1 MRRKL
6 SAVLRAAVCALFLL
20 TLATSAHAQFRA
32 GLQGTVTD
40 QSGAVVP
47 AATLSLRNNETGR
60 VQTATSGDEGFYRI
74 SELPPGTYTLT
85 IEKVGFK
92 KTSFENIAVNA
103 EQVQGLDVVLTAG
116 EVAETVTVTAD
127 QVPTLETENANVSRA
142 ITTQEV
148 LRLPQFGR
156 DPYELAR
163 LTPGVFGSGA
173 RSSTGGSVGLPNTSG
188 PGGSNNSIFQ
198 TENQVPISANGQR
211 VSANNFQV
219 DGVSVNSQ
227 TWGGAAVITPSQE
240 AVKEVR
246 VLSSTYSAED
256 GRNSGAQIKVVT
268 QNGTN
273 EFHGSLFFK
282 YNDPGLNSFND
293 SPFTRTRVENK
304 FRQFGGSLGGRVI
317 SDKLFFFFAYEGLRN
332 NTNTPYREFVETAE
346 YRQLIRNA
354 RPNSV
359 TARVLGSAGVE
370 PRIIQV
376 LPSTCAN
383 ANIPTPPTATGRT
396 ENCRVVAGGLDIG
409 SPTLGVGQYVPSFNA
424 AGDNAYIGGGFDGIP
439 DIQLALLEN
448 PTTFRGHQFH
458 TRIDYNISERQN
470 IALTTIFVPTR
481 SRGADVGARSRP
493 HADINS
499 ERLNW
504 NAALIYNRTLSQTAV
519 NEARFN
525 VTRWGYDEVAS
536 NPDVNFGIPRIE
548 VEGYGFERIRFGAAR
563 GEGSPGIFKETS
575 LDFRDTLTWV
585 VGTHALKFGAEL
597 RREINNGGLTGGARP
612 LYSFTRLWNLA
623 NDTPIFEAI
632 NLDPNTG
639 QPTAG
644 AREVRTGNYGF
655 FVQDDWKFRPNITL
669 NLGLRYEL
677 FQPITVSDG
686 QFGNLVFGSQG
697 LSNARVVAVDRLH
710 ETDKNNFGPQL
721 GFAWSPN
728 FGDSFGGVLRENRAV
743 VRGGFGIGYN
753 RLPNAL
759 LLNARANP
767 PFFARYNICC
777 GTAGVAGGDG
787 FGSPFVD
794 GQIVY
799 GLGSDSSPFGYPV
812 HPALAQGLDPATGAP
827 RTGAVEIYGS
837 EPSQPNAYVYRYS
850 LEGQYELPFRL
861 TGTLGYQGSTGHKLV
876 RIVNQNF
883 VYAPNPSFF
892 AVYFATPDV
901 NTSYN
906 AMNARLQRRFDRGFQ
921 IDAQYRWAK
930 SLDTVSYDAP
940 THLTNQTFPADN
952 HTERGPSDYDV
963 KHYFTL
969 SGLWDLP
976 VFRGR
981 NDWVGR
987 LLGGWQVNGIVTA
1000 HSGFPW
1006 TPKLDSNIRLP
1017 NGNFFGPIRPVGF
1030 FGGAL
1035 NDTSNEAF
1043 LRPNGNFPNI
1053 GPEVTIPGTCIRR
1066 NAYFITSTFPV
1077 QTNPPDCNQS
1087 GGNPDF
1093 NLNFPG
1099 VGRNSFRGPR
1109 YRNVDISLAKRFSLA
1124 SLFGMNES
1132 AGLDLRANFFN
1143 IFNIQNLKP
1152 FLSDSNSVF
1161 VTRSQ
1166 FGQATEVLAGR
1177 VIELQ
1182 ARFNF

>member
-1 MRRKL
+1 MRQEL
-6 SAVLRAAVCALFLL
+6 TILLRAALCALFVL
-20 TLATSAHAQFRA
+20 TLTATARAQFRA
-32 GLQGTVTD
+32 AVQGTVTD
-40 QSGAVVP
+40 ASGAVVP
-47 AATLSLRNNETGR
+47 AATLTLRNNETGR
-60 VQTATSGDEGFYRI
+60 VQTAESGDEGFYRI
-74 SELPPGTYTLT
+74 SELPPGNYTLT
-85 IEKVGFK
+85 VEKAGFK
-92 KTSFENIAVNA
+92 KTTFENVVVNA

-127 QVPTLETENANVSRA
+127 QTPALETENANVSRA
-142 ITTQEV
+142 ITTREV

-173 RSSTGGSVGLPNTSG
+173 RSATGGSVNLPNTSG

-227 TWGGAAVITPSQE
+227 TWGGAAVITPTQE

-246 VLSSTYSAED
+246 VSSSTYSAED

-268 QNGTN
+268 QSGTN
-273 EFHGSLFFK
+273 SFHGSLFFK
-282 YNDPGLNSFND
+282 YNDPGLNAFND
-293 SPFTRTRVENK
+293 SPFTPTRVENK
-304 FRQFGGSLGGRVI
+304 FRQFGGSVGGPIVR
-317 SDKLFFFFAYEGLRN
+317 DRLFFFFAYEGLRN
-332 NTNTPYREFVETAE
+332 NTNTPYLDIVETPE
-346 YRQLIRNA
+346 YRQLIRSA
-354 RPNSV
+354 RPNTT
-359 TARVLGSAGVE
+359 TAQVLASAGVE
-370 PRIIQV
+370 PRIISV
-376 LPSTCAN
+376 IPITCAF
-383 ANIPTPPTATGRT
+383 ANVGSD
-396 ENCRVVAGGLDIG
+396 CQVVAGGLDIG
-409 SPTLGVGQYVPSFNA
+409 SPTGAPGQYVRF
-424 AGDNAYIGGGFDGIP
+424 DNPLGGGFDGIP
-439 DIQLALLEN
+439 DIQYAQLEN
-448 PTTFRGHQFH
+448 PTSFRGHQFH
-458 TRIDYNISERQN
+458 TRLDYTINNEN
-470 IALTTIFVPTR
+470 NVAVTAIFVPTR
-481 SRGADVGARSRP
+481 NRAADTGARSRP
-493 HADINS
+493 QADINS

-504 NAALIYNRTLSQTAV
+504 NAAFIYNRTLSPTML
-519 NEARFN
+519 NELRFN

-536 NPDVNFGIPRIE
+536 NPDVDFGIPRIE
-548 VEGYGFERIRFGAAR
+548 IEGYGFTRIRFGANR
-563 GEGSPGIFKETS
+563 GEGTPGVFKETS
-575 LDFRDTLTWV
+575 LDFRDTLNWV
-585 VGTHALKFGAEL
+585 AGTHALKFGAEV
-597 RREINNGGLTGGARP
+597 RREMNNGGLTGGGRP
-612 LYSFTRLWNLA
+612 LYSFHRLWNFG

-639 QPTAG
+639 QPTSG
-644 AREVRTGNYGF
+644 AREIRTGNYGF
-655 FVQDDWKFRPNITL
+655 FVQDDWKFRPNVTL

-677 FQPITVSDG
+677 FQPITVPDG

-697 LSNARVVAVDRLH
+697 LQNARVVAVDKLH
-710 ETDKNNFGPQL
+710 PTDKNNFGPQL

-728 FGDSFGGVLRENRAV
+728 FGNAFAGGLGENRAV

-767 PFFARYNICC
+767 PFFARYNLCC
-777 GTAGVAGGDG
+777 GGSGVNGEEWAT
-787 FGSPFVD
+787 PFAN

-799 GLGSDSSPFGYPV
+799 ALGSDTSPFSYPV
-812 HPALAQGLDPATGAP
+812 HPALAQGIDPATGAP
-827 RTGAVEIYGS
+827 RTGAVEIYGT

-861 TGTLGYQGSTGHKLV
+861 TGTLGYQGSAGHKLV

-883 VYAPNPSFF
+883 VQTPNPAFF

-901 NTSYN
+901 NTNYN
-906 AMNARLQRRFDRGFQ
+906 AMNARLQRRFAQGFLF
-921 IDAQYRWAK
+921 DAQYRWAK
-930 SLDTVSYDAP
+930 SIDSVSYDAP

-952 HTERGPSDYDV
+952 RTERGPSDYDV

-969 SGLWDLP
+969 SGLWELP
-976 VFRGR
+976 VLRGR
-981 NDWVGR
+981 NDWAGR
-987 LLGGWQVNGIVTA
+987 LLGGWVVSGIVTA

-1017 NGNFFGPIRPVGF
+1017 NGNFFGPIRPVAY

-1035 NDTSNEAF
+1035 SDTSNEAF
-1043 LRPNGNFPNI
+1043 LRTNGNFP
-1053 GPEVTIPGTCIRR
+1053 GGG
-1066 NAYFITSTFPV
+1066 AQYFSTTVRTDAGGVPQYFL
-1077 QTNPPDCNQS
+1077 NP
-1087 GGNPDF
+1087 
-1093 NLNFPG
+1093 PG

-1109 YRNVDISLAKRFSLA
+1109 YRNVDISLVKRIGLG
-1124 SLFGMNES
+1124 SLFGMDES

-1143 IFNIQNLKP
+1143 VFNLQNLKP
-1152 FLSDSNSVF
+1152 FLSDSDSVF

-1166 FGQATEVLAGR
+1166 FGRATEVLAGR

>member
-1 MRRKL
+1 MTRRKF
-6 SAVLRAAVCALFLL
+6 SALLRAGVCALFVLAL
-20 TLATSAHAQFRA
+20 TASARAQFRA
-32 GLQGTVTD
+32 AVQGTVTD

-47 AATLSLRNNETGR
+47 AAVLTLKNNETGR
-60 VQTATSGDEGFYRI
+60 VQTANSGDEGFYRL
-74 SELPPGTYTLT
+74 SELPPGTYTLSV
-85 IEKVGFK
+85 EKAGFK
-92 KTSFENIAVNA
+92 KTTFESVVVNA

-127 QVPTLETENANVSRA
+127 QTPTLETENANVSRA

-148 LRLPQFGR
+148 LRLPQVGR

-163 LTPGVFGSGA
+163 LSPGVFGTGA
-173 RSSTGGSVGLPNTSG
+173 RSGSGGSVNLPNTSG

-198 TENQVPISANGQR
+198 TENQVPITANGQR
-211 VSANNFQV
+211 VSSNNFQV

-246 VLSSTYSAED
+246 VTSSTYSAED

-268 QNGTN
+268 QSGTN
-273 EFHGSLFFK
+273 SFHGSLFFK
-282 YNDPGLNSFND
+282 YNDPGLNSFNK
-293 SPFTRTRVENK
+293 SPFTPTRVENK
-304 FRQFGGSLGGRVI
+304 FRQFGGSFGGPIVNDR
-317 SDKLFFFFAYEGLRN
+317 LFFFFAYEGLRN
-332 NTNTPYREFVETAE
+332 KTNTPYRAFVETSQ
-346 YRQLIRNA
+346 YRQLVRTA
-354 RPNSV
+354 RPNST
-359 TARVLGSAGVE
+359 TAQVLGAAGIE
-370 PRIIQV
+370 PRIISV
-376 LPSTCAN
+376 IPITCAF
-383 ANIPTPPTATGRT
+383 ANFGGSDCQAVT
-396 ENCRVVAGGLDIG
+396 GGLDIG
-409 SPTLGVGQYVPSFNA
+409 SPTGARGQYVRF
-424 AGDNAYIGGGFDGIP
+424 DNPTGGGLDGVP
-439 DIQLALLEN
+439 DIQYALLEN
-448 PTTFRGHQFH
+448 PTSFRGHQFH
-458 TRIDYNISERQN
+458 TRIDYTITNKDTL
-470 IALTTIFVPTR
+470 AVTTIFVPTR
-481 SRGADVGARSRP
+481 NLGADTGARSRP
-493 HADINS
+493 GADINS

-504 NAALIYNRTLSQTAV
+504 NAAVIYNRTLSATAL

-548 VEGYGFERIRFGAAR
+548 IEGYSFDRIRFGANR
-563 GEGSPGIFKETS
+563 SEGSPGIFKETS
-575 LDFRDTLTWV
+575 FDFRDTV
-585 VGTHALKFGAEL
+585 NKVAGTHALKFGAEL
-597 RREINNGGLTGGARP
+597 RRETNNGGLTGGARP
-612 LYSFTRLWNLA
+612 VYSFSRLWNFA

-639 QPTAG
+639 KPTAG
-644 AREVRTGNYGF
+644 ARAIRTGNYGF
-655 FVQDDWKFRPNITL
+655 FVQDDWKFRPNVTL

-677 FQPITVSDG
+677 FQPISIADG

-697 LSNARVVAVDRLH
+697 LQNSRVVGVEKLH
-710 ETDKNNFGPQL
+710 KTDKNNFGPQL
-721 GFAWSPN
+721 GLAWSPN
-728 FGDSFGGVLRENRAV
+728 FGNAFGGMLNENRAV

-753 RLPNAL
+753 RLPNSL

-777 GTAGVAGGDG
+777 GGSGVNGEEWAT
-787 FGSPFVD
+787 PFAN

-799 GLGSDSSPFGYPV
+799 ALGSDTTPFSYPV
-812 HPALAQGLDPATGAP
+812 HPALAQGIDPATGAP
-827 RTGAVEIYGS
+827 RTGAVEIYGT
-837 EPSQPNAYVYRYS
+837 EPDQPNAYVYRYS
-850 LEGQYELPFRL
+850 LEGQYELPYKL

-876 RIVNQNF
+876 RIVNENF
-883 VYAPNPSFF
+883 VYRPNPAFF

-921 IDAQYRWAK
+921 FDAQYRWAK

-940 THLTNQTFPADN
+940 TALTNQTFPADN

-969 SGLWDLP
+969 STLWDLP
-976 VFRGR
+976 VLRGR
-981 NDWVGR
+981 NDWAGR
-987 LLGGWQVNGIVTA
+987 LLGGWQVNAILTA
-1000 HSGFPW
+1000 NSGFPW

-1017 NGNFFGPIRPVGF
+1017 NGNFFGPIRPVAY

-1035 NDTSNEAF
+1035 DDTSNEAF
-1043 LRPNGNFPNI
+1043 LRANGNFP
-1053 GPEVTIPGTCIRR
+1053 GGGAR
-1066 NAYFITSTFPV
+1066 YFSTTVRTDSDGFP
-1077 QTNPPDCNQS
+1077 QYFLNP
-1087 GGNPDF
+1087 
-1093 NLNFPG
+1093 PG

-1109 YRNVDISLAKRFSLA
+1109 YRNLDISLVKRIGLGSV
-1124 SLFGMNES
+1124 FGLDES

-1152 FLSDSNSVF
+1152 FLADSDSVF
-1161 VTRSQ
+1161 VNRSG
-1166 FGQATEVLAGR
+1166 FGRATDVLAGR

>member
-1 MRRKL
+1 MRRQL
-6 SAVLRAAVCALFLL
+6 TILLRAALCALCVL
-20 TLATSAHAQFRA
+20 TLTTTARAQFRA

-40 QSGAVVP
+40 PQGAVVSE
-47 AATLSLRNNETGR
+47 ATLTLKNNETGR
-60 VQTATSGDEGFYRI
+60 VQTVSSGDEGFYRF
-74 SELPPGTYTLT
+74 SELPPGSYTLT
-85 IEKVGFK
+85 VEKQGFK
-92 KTSFENIAVNA
+92 KTTFESVVVNA

-127 QVPTLETENANVSRA
+127 QTPALETENANVSRA

-173 RSSTGGSVGLPNTSG
+173 RSGSGGSVNLPNTSG

-211 VSANNFQV
+211 VSSNNFQV

-273 EFHGSLFFK
+273 AFHGSLFFK
-282 YNDPGLNSFND
+282 YNDPGLNSFNK
-293 SPFTRTRVENK
+293 SPFTPTRVQNK
-304 FRQFGGSLGGRVI
+304 FRQFGGSLGGPIV
-317 SDKLFFFFAYEGLRN
+317 SNKLFFFFAYEGLRN
-332 NTNTPYREFVETAE
+332 KTNNPYRAFVETPQ

-354 RPNSV
+354 RPNST
-359 TARVLGSAGVE
+359 TAQVLGSAGVE
-370 PRIIQV
+370 PRIISLIPV
-376 LPSTCAN
+376 TCGFAN
-383 ANIPTPPTATGRT
+383 FGAADCQAVT
-396 ENCRVVAGGLDIG
+396 GGLDIG
-409 SPTLGVGQYVPSFNA
+409 SPTGTRGQYVRF
-424 AGDNAYIGGGFDGIP
+424 DNPRGGGLDGIP
-439 DIQLALLEN
+439 DIQHALLEN
-448 PTTFRGHQFH
+448 PADFRGHSFH
-458 TRIDYNISERQN
+458 TRIDYTISERQN
-470 IALTTIFVPTR
+470 LAVTTIFVPTR
-481 SRGADVGARSRP
+481 NRGADTGARSRP
-493 HADINS
+493 QADINS

-504 NAALIYNRTLSQTAV
+504 NAAVIYNRTLSQTAV
-519 NEARFN
+519 NETRFN
-525 VTRWGYDEVAS
+525 ITRWGYDEVAS
-536 NPDVNFGIPRIE
+536 NPDANFGIPRIE
-548 VEGYGFERIRFGAAR
+548 IEGYSFDRIRFGAAR
-563 GEGSPGIFKETS
+563 GEGTPGIFKETS
-575 LDFRDTLTWV
+575 LDFRNTLRKVT
-585 VGTHALKFGAEL
+585 GNHALSFGAEL

-612 LYSFTRLWNLA
+612 LYSFHRLWNFG

-639 QPTAG
+639 KPTAG
-644 AREVRTGNYGF
+644 AREIRTGNYGF
-655 FVQDDWKFRPNITL
+655 FVQDDWKFRPNVTF

-677 FQPITVSDG
+677 FQPITVADG

-697 LSNARVVAVDRLH
+697 LTNARVVPVEKLH
-710 ETDKNNFGPQL
+710 KTDKNNFGPQV
-721 GFAWSPN
+721 GFAWSPD
-728 FGDSFGGVLRENRAV
+728 FGDALGGVLRENRAV
-743 VRGGFGIGYN
+743 LRGGFGIGYN

-777 GTAGVAGGDG
+777 GGSGTGGEEWAT
-787 FGSPFVD
+787 PFAN

-799 GLGSDSSPFGYPV
+799 ALGGDTTPFNYPV
-812 HPALAQGLDPATGAP
+812 HPALAQGINPATGAP
-827 RTGAVEIYGS
+827 RTGAVEIYGTQ
-837 EPSQPNAYVYRYS
+837 PSQPNAYVYRYS
-850 LEGQYELPFRL
+850 LEGQYELPYRL
-861 TGTLGYQGSTGHKLV
+861 TGTLGYQGSAGHKLV

-883 VYAPNPSFF
+883 IYTPNPAFF

-901 NTSYN
+901 NTNYN
-906 AMNARLQRRFDRGFQ
+906 AMNARLQRRFAQGFQ
-921 IDAQYRWAK
+921 LDAQYRWAK
-930 SLDTVSYDAP
+930 SIDTVSYDAP

-952 HTERGPSDYDV
+952 RTERGPSDYDV
-963 KHYFTL
+963 KHNFTL

-976 VFRGR
+976 IFRKR
-981 NDWVGR
+981 NDWTGR
-987 LLGGWQVNGIVTA
+987 LLGGWQLNGIVTA

-1017 NGNFFGPIRPVGF
+1017 NGNFFGPIRPVAY

-1035 NDTSNEAF
+1035 GDTSNEAF
-1043 LRPNGNFPNI
+1043 LRPNGNFPGGGARYFSTTVRTDSNNI
-1053 GPEVTIPGTCIRR
+1053 PQ
-1066 NAYFITSTFPV
+1066 YFL
-1077 QTNPPDCNQS
+1077 NPP
-1087 GGNPDF
+1087 GI
-1093 NLNFPG
+1093 
-1099 VGRNSFRGPR
+1099 GRNRFRGPR
-1109 YRNVDISLAKRFSLA
+1109 YRNVDISLVKRIGLGTV
-1124 SLFGMNES
+1124 FGMGEE

-1143 IFNIQNLKP
+1143 VFNIQNLAP
-1152 FLSDSNSVF
+1152 FLSDSDSIF
-1161 VTRSQ
+1161 VNRSQ
-1166 FGQATEVLAGR
+1166 FGRATNVLAGR

>member
-6 SAVLRAAVCALFLL
+6 SILLRGALCALFVL
-20 TLATSAHAQFRA
+20 TLHATARAQFRA
-32 GLQGTVTD
+32 AVQGTVTD

-47 AATLSLRNNETGR
+47 EATLTLKNNETGR
-60 VQTATSGDEGFYRI
+60 VQTANSGDEGFYRI

-85 IEKVGFK
+85 VEKAGFK
-92 KTSFENIAVNA
+92 KTTFESVVVNA
-103 EQVQGLDVVLTAG
+103 EQVQGLDVVLTTG
-116 EVAETVTVTAD
+116 EVSEVVTVTSD
-127 QVPTLETENANVSRA
+127 QTPALETENANVSRA
-142 ITTQEV
+142 ISTQEI
-148 LRLPQFGR
+148 LRLPQVGR

-163 LTPGVFGSGA
+163 LSPGVFGTGA
-173 RSSTGGSVGLPNTSG
+173 RAGGRGSVGLPNTSG

-246 VLSSTYSAED
+246 VTSSTYSAED

-268 QNGTN
+268 QSGTN
-273 EFHGSLFFK
+273 SFHGSLFFK
-282 YNDPGLNSFND
+282 YNDPGLNSFNK
-293 SPFTRTRVENK
+293 SPFTPTRVQNK
-304 FRQFGGSLGGRVI
+304 FRQFGGSIGGRIVR
-317 SDKLFFFFAYEGLRN
+317 DKLFFFFAYEGLRN
-332 NTNTPYREFVETAE
+332 NSNTPYNAWVETPQ
-346 YRQLIRNA
+346 YRQLIRSV

-359 TARVLGSAGVE
+359 TARVFGDAGIE

-376 LPSTCAN
+376 LPATCAN
-383 ANIPTPPTATGRT
+383 ANIPIPNPAVTGRT

-424 AGDNAYIGGGFDGIP
+424 AGDIAYIGGGFDGIP
-439 DIQLALLEN
+439 DIQFAQLEN
-448 PTTFRGHQFH
+448 PGNFRGHQFH
-458 TRIDYNISERQN
+458 TRIDYTISDKDSL
-470 IALTTIFVPTR
+470 AVTTIFVPTR
-481 SRGADVGARSRP
+481 NLGADTGALSRP
-493 HADINS
+493 QADINS

-504 NAALIYNRTLSQTAV
+504 NAAFIYNRTLSQTAV

-548 VEGYGFERIRFGAAR
+548 IEGFGFERIRFGAPR
-563 GEGSPGIFKETS
+563 GEGSPGVFKETS
-575 LDFRDTLTWV
+575 LDFRDTLTKV
-585 VGTHALKFGAEL
+585 FGTHAVKFGVEL
-597 RREINNGGLTGGARP
+597 RREINNGGLTGGGRP
-612 LYSFTRLWNLA
+612 IYSFTRLWNLA
-623 NDTPIFEAI
+623 NDTPIFEGI

-639 QPTAG
+639 KPATG
-644 AREVRTGNYGF
+644 AREIRTGNYGG
-655 FVQDDWKFRPNITL
+655 FVQDDWKFRPNVTL
-669 NLGLRYEL
+669 NLGLRYEI
-677 FQPITVSDG
+677 FQPISVADG

-697 LSNARVVAVDRLH
+697 LQNSRVVAVDKLH
-710 ETDKNNFGPQL
+710 KTDKNNFGPQL

-728 FGDSFGGVLRENRAV
+728 FGNAFGGVLNENRAV

-767 PFFARYNICC
+767 PFFARYGLCC
-777 GTAGVAGGDG
+777 GGTGGPDED
-787 FGSPFVD
+787 FTSPFVH

-799 GLGSDSSPFGYPV
+799 ALGSDTTPFSYPV
-812 HPALAQGLDPATGAP
+812 HPALAQGIDPATGAP
-827 RTGAVEIYGS
+827 RTGAVEIYGT
-837 EPSQPNAYVYRYS
+837 EPDQPNAYVYRYS
-850 LEGQYELPFRL
+850 LEGQYELPYKL

-883 VYAPNPSFF
+883 IYTANPAFF
-892 AVYFATPDV
+892 AAYFATPDV

-906 AMNARLQRRFDRGFQ
+906 AMNARLQRRFNRGFQ
-921 IDAQYRWAK
+921 FDAQYRWAK

-940 THLTNQTFPADN
+940 TALTNQTFPADN

-969 SGLWDLP
+969 SGLWELP
-976 VFRGR
+976 IFRGR
-981 NDWVGR
+981 HDWTGR
-987 LLGGWQVNGIVTA
+987 LLGGWQLNGIVSA
-1000 HSGFPW
+1000 NSGFPW

-1017 NGNFFGPIRPVGF
+1017 NGSTFGPIRPVAY

-1035 NDTSNEAF
+1035 QDTSNEAF
-1043 LRPNGNFPNI
+1043 LRTNGNFP
-1053 GPEVTIPGTCIRR
+1053 GGGAR
-1066 NAYFITSTFPV
+1066 YFSTTVRTDASGVPQYFL
-1077 QTNPPDCNQS
+1077 NPP
-1087 GGNPDF
+1087 GI
-1093 NLNFPG
+1093 
-1099 VGRNSFRGPR
+1099 GRNSFRGPR
-1109 YRNVDISLAKRFSLA
+1109 YRDVDISLVKRIGLGSV
-1124 SLFGMNES
+1124 FGMDES
-1132 AGLDLRANFFN
+1132 AGLDLRMNFFN
-1143 IFNIQNLKP
+1143 VFNIQNLKP
-1152 FLSDSNSVF
+1152 FLSDSDSVF
-1161 VTRSQ
+1161 VNRSQ
-1166 FGQATEVLAGR
+1166 FGRATDVLAGR

>member
-6 SAVLRAAVCALFLL
+6 TSLLRAALCALFLL
-20 TLATSAHAQFRA
+20 TLTQAASAQFRA
-32 GLQGTVTD
+32 AVQGTVTD
-40 QSGAVVP
+40 PSGAVVP
-47 AATLSLRNNETGR
+47 AATLTLTNKETGR

-85 IEKVGFK
+85 VEKAGFK
-92 KTSFENIAVNA
+92 KTTFDSVVVNA

-116 EVAETVTVTAD
+116 EVSEVVTVTAD
-127 QVPTLETENANVSRA
+127 QTPALETENANVSRA

-148 LRLPQFGR
+148 LRLPQVGR

-163 LTPGVFGSGA
+163 LAPGVFGTGA
-173 RSSTGGSVGLPNTSG
+173 RSGSGGSVNLPNTSG

-211 VSANNFQV
+211 VSSNNFQV

-246 VLSSTYSAED
+246 VTSSTYSAED

-268 QNGTN
+268 QSGTN
-273 EFHGSLFFK
+273 SFHGSLFFK
-282 YNDPGLNSFND
+282 YNDPGLNSFNK
-293 SPFTRTRVENK
+293 SPFTPTRVENK
-304 FRQFGGSLGGRVI
+304 FRQFGGSIGGPIVR
-317 SDKLFFFFAYEGLRN
+317 DKLFFFFAYEGLRN
-332 NTNTPYREFVETAE
+332 KTNTPYRAFVETAQ
-346 YRQLIRNA
+346 YRQLVRSA
-354 RPNSV
+354 RPNST
-359 TARVLGSAGVE
+359 TALVFADPGIE
-370 PRIIQV
+370 PRIISAIPV
-376 LPSTCAN
+376 TCAF
-383 ANIPTPPTATGRT
+383 ANFGGS
-396 ENCRVVAGGLDIG
+396 NCQAVAGGLDIG
-409 SPTLGVGQYVPSFNA
+409 SPTGARGQYVRFDDPTG
-424 AGDNAYIGGGFDGIP
+424 AGLDGVP
-439 DIQLALLEN
+439 DIQYALLGN
-448 PTTFRGHQFH
+448 PTSFRGHQFH
-458 TRIDYNISERQN
+458 TRLDYTITEKDSL
-470 IALTTIFVPTR
+470 AVTTIFVPTHNL
-481 SRGADVGARSRP
+481 GADTGARSRP
-493 HADINS
+493 DADINS
-499 ERLNW
+499 DRLNW
-504 NAALIYNRTLSQTAV
+504 NAAFIYNRTLSATAL

-548 VEGYGFERIRFGAAR
+548 VESYSFDRIRFGANR

-575 LDFRDTLTWV
+575 FDFRDTLNKV
-585 VGTHALKFGAEL
+585 FGTHALKFGVEA
-597 RREINNGGLTGGARP
+597 RREVNNGGLTGGGRP
-612 LYSFTRLWNLA
+612 IYSFSGLWNLA

-639 QPTAG
+639 KPATG
-644 AREVRTGNYGF
+644 AREIHTGNYGG
-655 FVQDDWKFRPNITL
+655 FVQDDWKFRPNVTL

-677 FQPITVSDG
+677 FQPISVADG
-686 QFGNLVFGSQG
+686 QFGNLVFGPHG
-697 LSNARVVAVDRLH
+697 LQDSRVVAVDKLH
-710 ETDKNNFGPQL
+710 KTDKNNFGPQL

-728 FGDSFGGVLRENRAV
+728 FGNAFGGMLNENRAV

-767 PFFARYNICC
+767 PFFARYNLCC
-777 GTAGVAGGDG
+777 GGSGTAGEEWAT
-787 FGSPFVD
+787 PFAN

-799 GLGSDSSPFGYPV
+799 ATGSDTSPFSYPV
-812 HPALAQGLDPATGAP
+812 HPALAQGIDPATGAP
-827 RTGAVEIYGS
+827 RTGAVEIYGT
-837 EPSQPNAYVYRYS
+837 EPNQPNAYVYRYS
-850 LEGQYELPFRL
+850 LEGQYELPYKL

-876 RIVNQNF
+876 RIVNENF
-883 VYAPNPSFF
+883 VYTPNPAFF

-921 IDAQYRWAK
+921 FDAQYRWAK

-940 THLTNQTFPADN
+940 TALTNQTFPADN

-976 VFRGR
+976 FLTGR
-981 NDWVGR
+981 KDWAGR
-987 LLGGWQVNGIVTA
+987 LLGGWELSAILTA
-1000 HSGFPW
+1000 NSGFPW

-1017 NGNFFGPIRPVGF
+1017 NGNFFGPIRPVAY

-1035 NDTSNEAF
+1035 NDTSNDAF
-1043 LRPNGNFPNI
+1043 LRPNGNFP
-1053 GPEVTIPGTCIRR
+1053 GGG
-1066 NAYFITSTFPV
+1066 AHYFSTTVRTDANGFP
-1077 QTNPPDCNQS
+1077 QY
-1087 GGNPDF
+1087 

-1099 VGRNSFRGPR
+1099 IGRNSFRGPR
-1109 YRNVDISLAKRFSLA
+1109 YRDVDISLVKRIGLGSV
-1124 SLFGMNES
+1124 FGMNES

-1152 FLSDSNSVF
+1152 FLADSDSVF
-1161 VTRSQ
+1161 VNRSG
-1166 FGQATEVLAGR
+1166 FGRATDVLAGR